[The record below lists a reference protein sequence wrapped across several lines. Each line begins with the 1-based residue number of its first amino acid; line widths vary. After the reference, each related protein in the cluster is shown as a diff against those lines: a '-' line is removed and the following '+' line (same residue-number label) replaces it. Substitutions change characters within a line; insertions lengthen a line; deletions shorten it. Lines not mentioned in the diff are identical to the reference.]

1 MGRQDLP
8 YEADGLSMVG
18 SLHRPS
24 QAGHAPGVLV
34 FPEAF
39 GFGSH
44 AMGKAARIASELGY
58 VALACDLWGDRRELP
73 GLADVMPAV
82 EALANDADAL
92 RRRVT
97 GALAALRAQPGVDTT
112 RIAAV
117 GYCFGGTMA
126 FELAACAD
134 IRAAVGIHSRLQFP
148 SLEGAANGITGQIL
162 ALLGADDPGNPPEVL
177 ESFARPLTEA
187 GVDWEVTLYGGVVHS
202 FTNPDAAAK
211 GQPDVLRY
219 DARADQRSWKQMA
232 GLFQEA
238 LA

>member
-1 MGRQDLP
+1 MAGQDLR
-8 YEADGLSMVG
+8 YDAGGLSMVG

-24 QAGHAPGVLV
+24 QEGIAPGVLV

-39 GFGSH
+39 GFSSH
-44 AMGKAARIASELGY
+44 ATGKAARIANELGY

-73 GLADVMPAV
+73 GLADVTPAV
-82 EALANDADAL
+82 EALASDAAAL
-92 RRRVT
+92 RCRVT
-97 GALAALRAQPGVDTT
+97 SALVALRAQPGVDTT

-148 SLEGAANGITGQIL
+148 SLDGGASGIKGRIM
-162 ALLGADDPGNPPEVL
+162 ALLGADDPGNPPEVQ

-187 GVDWEVTLYGGVVHS
+187 GVDWEMTLYGGVVHS
-202 FTNPDAAAK
+202 FSNPDAAEK
-211 GQPDVLRY
+211 GQPDMLRY
-219 DARADQRSWKQMA
+219 DARADRRSWTQMA
-232 GLFQEA
+232 SLFEEA